1 MNLNENKR
9 IAIGNPQPAHVVN
22 PSTGSWWN
30 PSFSMPSIPKTPNAQ
45 EARLSTLWIIIIS
58 MLTYLSNLKHVAK
71 SKYFSWRHITDSPL
85 LQKLFSLQI
94 VLSSV
99 NPVSHME
106 NHFNK
111 KGSWD
116 QIATKMRF
124 QTNQRV
130 KTIFFIL
137 SQWVNQ
143 IFKLSL
149 KISDSMIKSVSQLN
163 SFCCSLY
170 PFSFLQNLI
179 WAYFQSILRRWT
191 RLQIFQE

>member
-1 MNLNENKR
+1 MQNSTETMNLNENKR

-130 KTIFFIL
+130 KTIFSYFVTVGQPAFQAQFRNIRFND
-137 SQWVNQ
+137 Q
-143 IFKLSL
+143 
-149 KISDSMIKSVSQLN
+149 VS
-163 SFCCSLY
+163 
-170 PFSFLQNLI
+170 FSAKQFLL
-179 WAYFQSILRRWT
+179 
-191 RLQIFQE
+191 